1 MKIKL
6 PNFTMT
12 KGQVPDGKA
21 ATRLRKLRRNL
32 KSILLWG
39 MAGVFFFMLFAWL
52 SLPTRAIAWR
62 ISHEAKARGFIVD
75 IEDVSI
81 SPFGGMS
88 LEGVTWTFEPSRP
101 GEIPTKWYVEEID
114 VDVSLLSLLWGTV
127 DVDVE
132 AELEEGTLEGNFT
145 QSASE
150 TSVNVE
156 IAELPL
162 YKLPKARQALNAPI
176 TGLFALKV
184 DITAPDNKWSDAE
197 GEITINC
204 SACSVGDGEEKLYV
218 PGSTSLKNGLVIP
231 PVEIGNLG
239 GKFKV
244 EKGIAETEVPIEND
258 SDDVWVFIEGKMK
271 LNDPF
276 AKSRFE
282 VVLKFNISQKLQ
294 DENEPMRFM
303 IQTAKPTSKLKAP
316 ESGLGFRLEGPV
328 GKPRFYGINSKTR
341 REARASKRAQ
351 QRARDQKRRA
361 RASRKTSR
369 TAKRKKNEDEIK
381 KAAEN
386 RAGDDRPTVGKPLD
400 VTPLD
405 DGEKPTEPTPE
416 EPAAE
421 EPAAEE
427 PAADEGG
434 DEEPA
439 AEEPAADEG
448 GDEVVIEDEGE
459 EGGDEAPAEG
469 DGGAAEGGGED
480 GGGAAEGGGEEG
492 GDAPAD
498 GQ

>member
-12 KGQVPDGKA
+12 KGQVPEGGA

-39 MAGVFFFMLFAWL
+39 TAGIFFFLLFAWL

-62 ISHEAKARGFIVD
+62 ISHEAKVRGFIVD

-101 GEIPTKWYVEEID
+101 GEIPSKCYVEEVD
-114 VDVSLLSLLWGTV
+114 VDISLLPLLWGTI
-127 DVDVE
+127 DVDIE
-132 AELEEGTLEGNFT
+132 AELEEGTLEANFT
-145 QSASE
+145 QSSSE
-150 TSVNVE
+150 TAVMVE
-156 IAELPL
+156 VAELPL
-162 YKLPKARQALNAPI
+162 YAIPKARQALNAPI

-184 DITAPDNKWSDAE
+184 DIKAPDHKWSDAE

-204 SACSVGDGEEKLYV
+204 SACAVGDGEEKLYV
-218 PGSTSLKNGLVIP
+218 PGATSLKNGLVIP

-258 SDDVWVFIEGKMK
+258 SEDVWVFIEGKMNLK
-271 LNDPF
+271 DPF

-282 VVLKFNISQKLQ
+282 MVLKFNISQKLQ

-303 IQTAKPTSKLKAP
+303 IQTAKETSKLNAP
-316 ESGLGFRLEGPV
+316 EKGLGFRLEGPV
-328 GKPRFYGINSKTR
+328 GKPRFYGINTKSR
-341 REARASKRAQ
+341 RELRASKRAQ

-361 RASRKTSR
+361 RSSRKTAR
-369 TAKRKKNEDEIK
+369 DKKTAEAKDELK
-381 KAAEN
+381 KATEDRDDPAPAGPMKVEPI
-386 RAGDDRPTVGKPLD
+386 GDDGD
-400 VTPLD
+400 
-405 DGEKPTEPTPE
+405 KPTEPPPEDPPPEEPAPEEPAADEGGGE

-421 EPAAEE
+421 EPAA
-427 PAADEGG
+427 ADEGG
-434 DEEPA
+434 EEIVI
-439 AEEPAADEG
+439 EEG
-448 GDEVVIEDEGE
+448 GDE
-459 EGGDEAPAEG
+459 GGGEAPAEG
-469 DGGAAEGGGED
+469 DGGAAEGDGGAAD
-480 GGGAAEGGGEEG
+480 GGGEG
-492 GDAPAD
+492 GDTPPAE
-498 GQ
+498 GE